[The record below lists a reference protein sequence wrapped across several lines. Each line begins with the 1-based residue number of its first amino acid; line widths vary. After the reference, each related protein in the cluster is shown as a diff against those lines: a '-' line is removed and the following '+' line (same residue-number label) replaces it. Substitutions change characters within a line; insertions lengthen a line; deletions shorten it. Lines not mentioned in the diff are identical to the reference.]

1 MYNTQII
8 PTRFFGLDRFMDAF
22 NGDNAN
28 LPRAAVVEK
37 DGVYTL
43 EIDIPG
49 VKKENIDVHV
59 EGDSLSIKAVRKTET
74 SQASYERTFKLA
86 KDLDPS
92 TAEAAF
98 EDGVL
103 SFRLSKKPAEE
114 KRKIAIK

>member
-43 EIDIPG
+43 EIDLPG
-49 VKKENIDVHV
+49 VKKENIGPCFLSKLEDLAGEDKIREYEHF
-59 EGDSLSIKAVRKTET
+59 SL
-74 SQASYERTFKLA
+74 
-86 KDLDPS
+86 
-92 TAEAAF
+92 
-98 EDGVL
+98 L
-103 SFRLSKKPAEE
+103 SFTGK
-114 KRKIAIK
+114 